1 MNETIALYESFRKRI
16 KAFHYALWM
25 ISWDSL
31 TEAPN
36 GCYENRAIQTGVLA
50 EEYYKIQTS
59 QECVDTI
66 QKLYEQREE
75 LEPVLRHEITEM
87 KRDLDKTLKVPM
99 DEFVRYQTLRAT
111 SETIWAKAKN
121 ANDFSIFAP
130 VLEEIVAYMRRYVG
144 YQKTDELQGYNILLD
159 EYERDF
165 TTKEY
170 DVFFDL
176 LRKELVPLVKQIT
189 GQQQPEQPFAS
200 LPYDTQTQKE
210 FANYLIDVLDFDKEH
225 GLMKESEHPC
235 TSNFSSSDVRFT
247 NHYYETVV
255 LSGIFSA
262 IHELGHAIY
271 EQQCDPELE
280 VTASGGGAS
289 MAMHESQS
297 RFFENMIGRSKE
309 FWAVHLPKLRA
320 FFPEQL
326 KDISLDDFYTQIN
339 HVANSFIRTEADELT
354 YPLHIMLRYDIEKKL
369 ISGEL
374 EVKDLPETWNR
385 LMKEYFGLE
394 VPSNKMGVL
403 QDVHWS
409 GGMFGYFPTY
419 ALGSAY
425 AAQIFAAMNQDFNVM
440 DSLKDGT
447 TAQIN
452 AWLKEKIHHYGSS
465 KYPKEILKLATGQDF
480 DPQYYITY
488 LKNKYQ
494 AIYL

>member
-1 MNETIALYESFRKRI
+1 MTETIALYESFRKRI
-16 KAFHYALWM
+16 KAYQYALWM
-25 ISWDSL
+25 ISWDSM

-36 GCYENRAIQTGVLA
+36 GCFENRAIQTGILS

-59 QECVDTI
+59 EECVSTI
-66 QKLYEQREE
+66 NYLFEHREE

-87 KRDLDKTLKVPM
+87 KQNLDKTLKIPM
-99 DEFVRYQTLRAT
+99 AEYVRFQTLMAT

-121 ANDFSIFAP
+121 ADDFSIFAP
-130 VLEEIVAYMRRYVG
+130 VLEEIVAYMRRYVE
-144 YQKTDELQGYNILLD
+144 YQKTDKLQGYDILLD
-159 EYERDF
+159 EYERGF

-189 GQQQPEQPFAS
+189 KDQQEDHAFAS
-200 LPYDTQTQKE
+200 LKFDTETQKQ
-210 FANYLIDVLDFDKEH
+210 FAEYLIDVLGFDREH

-235 TSNFSSSDVRFT
+235 TSGFGSSDVRFT
-247 NHYYETVV
+247 NHYYETVI

-271 EQQCDPELE
+271 EQQCDPSLE

-297 RFFENMIGRSKE
+297 RFYENMIGRSKA
-309 FWAVHLPKLRA
+309 FWAVHLSRLQEL
-320 FFPEQL
+320 FPHQL
-326 KDISLDDFYTQIN
+326 SDITLDDFYHQIN

-374 EVKDLPETWNR
+374 AVQDLPETWN
-385 LMKEYFGLE
+385 LLVKEYFGLD
-394 VPSNKMGVL
+394 VPSNKVGVL

-425 AAQIFAAMNQDFNVM
+425 AAQIYAAMNRDFDVM
-440 DSLKDGT
+440 DSLTSGS

-452 AWLKEKIHHYGSS
+452 TWLKEKIHQYGAS
-465 KYPKEILKLATGQDF
+465 KYPKEILKHATGEDF
-480 DPQYYITY
+480 DPQYYLTY
-488 LKNKYQ
+488 LKEKYQ
-494 AIYL
+494 AIYQ